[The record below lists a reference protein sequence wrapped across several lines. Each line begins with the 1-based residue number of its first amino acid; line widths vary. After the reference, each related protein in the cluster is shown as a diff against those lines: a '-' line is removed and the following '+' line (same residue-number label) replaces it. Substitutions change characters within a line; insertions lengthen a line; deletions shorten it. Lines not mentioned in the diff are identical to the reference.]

1 MQLTKPYII
10 SNPHQYTVEEIE
22 KYDDEIFGSF
32 DPCRE
37 NRFEIPME
45 NKLRLLFDLL
55 EIQFSIS
62 LNEVA
67 KIEWEEDP
75 VIETVNHAADLQH
88 WLNGAKIRTAVISNC
103 DYSGNLLQEKLNKI
117 FPENEFEFVIASSDY
132 GVMKPN
138 RYIFQAGIVKSG
150 LEAKDIWYVGD
161 KVAVDV
167 LGSKAAGMT
176 PVLYKNPRNT
186 YQEIPENAIVVDDL
200 MEIASLLTQQ

>member
-1 MQLTKPYII
+1 MQLTKPKMIIFDAGRTLINYKEINIRKGIEAYYPYII

-67 KIEWEEDP
+67 KIEWEGSCYRDSEP
-75 VIETVNHAADLQH
+75 RSRFAALAERGKD
-88 WLNGAKIRTAVISNC
+88 K
-103 DYSGNLLQEKLNKI
+103 
-117 FPENEFEFVIASSDY
+117 
-132 GVMKPN
+132 N
-138 RYIFQAGIVKSG
+138 RSHFQ
-150 LEAKDIWYVGD
+150 L
-161 KVAVDV
+161 
-167 LGSKAAGMT
+167 
-176 PVLYKNPRNT
+176 
-186 YQEIPENAIVVDDL
+186 
-200 MEIASLLTQQ
+200 